1 MDCIKSN
8 KYKKPLQPLKLRPL
22 TYSEGHRLP
31 SILTLLLPPV
41 GQHPLQQHLGQLFFP
56 RMLGLHQSDG
66 LGQRGALT
74 SDQPFVQF
82 IQQSLLRTTQVLYVL
97 PEGGAHTPP
106 VLAAV
111 TRVGALVA
119 RAGAGEDPLVEAA

>member
-1 MDCIKSN
+1 MQK
-8 KYKKPLQPLKLRPL
+8 KKPKKTKLELKPLA
-22 TYSEGHRLP
+22 YSEGHWLP

-66 LGQRGALT
+66 LGQRGSLT

-97 PEGGAHTPP
+97 PKGCAHTPP

-119 RAGAGEDPLVEAA
+119 RTVEDPSVEAA